1 MQWREPLRLLV
12 GNRCF
17 AALWSSDLVA
27 TIGDRIHRV
36 ALAALVYQLTGSMT
50 VAGLAFLA
58 SGLPDLLLGPL
69 AGVIVDR
76 FDRRAVMI
84 ASDLVRVPLVLALPL
99 VSWTWLLSIYPLL
112 FLINAAAILHRPAK
126 MAAIPS
132 VVRGGQL
139 TTANSL
145 SSLAESLGDI
155 GGYPLAGLL
164 VGGLV
169 AAFGTEQ
176 GLIGAFAAAALGYLC
191 SALVLW
197 PLRLPRH
204 ERLEAA
210 SVQAVWSDLVQG
222 IRFLVGNTLIRTNT
236 AIVALGAVA
245 IGMAMPLLVGYAY
258 ARPERGEVAYSMLNF
273 GIGVGSVAGAMLVGT
288 LNARR
293 LGSLV
298 LGGLVVMGVGLFGL
312 GLEPPL
318 WLGVGLTA
326 LTGLGNMLFLVPSVT
341 IVQRATPAHLMGRIF
356 ALRSTVLFT
365 MLIAA
370 NGVGGWIG
378 DWVGATRAFFLV
390 GSVLVLATIMAML
403 LPSIWLA
410 DRLDELTFEPSS

>member
-1 MQWREPLRLLV
+1 M
-12 GNRCF
+12 
-17 AALWSSDLVA
+17 
-27 TIGDRIHRV
+27 
-36 ALAALVYQLTGSMT
+36 
-50 VAGLAFLA
+50 
-58 SGLPDLLLGPL
+58 
-69 AGVIVDR
+69 IVDR

-99 VSWTWLLSIYPLL
+99 ASWTWLLSIYPLL

-176 GLIGAFAAAALGYLC
+176 GLIGAFAVAALGYLC
-191 SALVLW
+191 SAAVLW

-210 SVQAVWSDLVQG
+210 SVQTVWSDLFQG
-222 IRFLVGNTLIRTNT
+222 IRFLVGNRLVRVNT

-245 IGMAMPLLVGYAY
+245 IGMAMPSSWGMPMPAL
-258 ARPERGEVAYSMLNF
+258 
-273 GIGVGSVAGAMLVGT
+273 SVAK
-288 LNARR
+288 
-293 LGSLV
+293 
-298 LGGLVVMGVGLFGL
+298 
-312 GLEPPL
+312 
-318 WLGVGLTA
+318 WHTA
-326 LTGLGNMLFLVPSVT
+326 C
-341 IVQRATPAHLMGRIF
+341 
-356 ALRSTVLFT
+356 
-365 MLIAA
+365 
-370 NGVGGWIG
+370 
-378 DWVGATRAFFLV
+378 
-390 GSVLVLATIMAML
+390 
-403 LPSIWLA
+403 
-410 DRLDELTFEPSS
+410 